1 MATFHITVPPQNYLP
16 LEIFTLQKYLQPQE
30 LTLNMARPSFTIVK
44 PTTEILTLQIYLH
57 SQAGTHHVNNSVVA
71 LYHRIRYL
79 GDFNC
84 CINNTHRPCMHGYYS
99 ENHIRSN
106 SCINPSNILHRMAT
120 N

>member
-1 MATFHITVPPQNYLP
+1 MTTTTVPPQNYLP

-71 LYHRIRYL
+71 L
-79 GDFNC
+79 
-84 CINNTHRPCMHGYYS
+84 
-99 ENHIRSN
+99 
-106 SCINPSNILHRMAT
+106 
-120 N
+120 